1 MAARAAYVLAALA
14 LVVTAC
20 SSASNRPAEFENMS
34 ADEVGCTVNYGDSDL
49 YVVGPLGPS
58 DSDEITPNDYTSIR
72 IGRTA
77 SDIVVV
83 ATVPGGGGNAATPLN
98 NMPADGIV
106 ARRGFSNGG
115 DPGYVVRCWRGDG

>member
-1 MAARAAYVLAALA
+1 MATRMVHTLAVLA
-14 LVVTAC
+14 LVIAAC
-20 SSASNRPAEFENMS
+20 GSTNGRPVEFEDMS
-34 ADEVGCTVNYGDSDL
+34 SDEVGCTVNYGGSDL

-58 DSDEITPNDYTSIR
+58 DSEEITPNGYTSIR
-72 IGRTA
+72 VGRTA

-115 DPGYVVRCWRGDG
+115 DPGYVVTCWRGDE